1 MNIASLTQTLPI
13 MLIGMVGIF
22 LVIVAIIGGPF
33 SACCAGQKTFPPGIP
48 LLDKIERRTAHSAQ
62 RASHTL
68 CA

>member
-22 LVIVAIIGGPF
+22 L
-33 SACCAGQKTFPPGIP
+33 AGQKTFPPGIP